1 MKKAYEI
8 IVEQILDKL
17 DWNLLPWQ
25 QNWTGG
31 SICNYLTN
39 TEYRGMNKLVL
50 AFDTYEDKR
59 YLTMNQVR
67 KLKWRIK
74 KWSKS
79 QKIIYWQY
87 NDTDNEKLEYPI
99 IKYYNVFNVDSVEW
113 ITIDK
118 PKVIT
123 ESNKYKA
130 VNTLLNNYVDW
141 PKIKTWPNPIYQISS
156 DTIFIP
162 SKDKFKNLD
171 SYYATLLHEL
181 CHSTWNK
188 KRLNRFTD
196 SNIKF
201 WSEVYSKEEL
211 VAEIGAMFLSM
222 ETWISNNTSNN
233 SIAYIKSW
241 TKFMKDNKK
250 EVIYASQQAQ
260 IATDYI
266 YWIQNYL
273 DSSTKENTK
282 LVTNKNNT

>member
-222 ETWISNNTSNN
+222 ETWISNNTSSN